1 MKKLLALLLS
11 FVLVFSFAACKGD
24 EGEMGSSSSSG
35 SAQTGASASD
45 TSSQPAKDV
54 FADDYT
60 YGTTPAAARNLNNT
74 AYKLKNEKELNVVFY
89 GGSITHGQGASNS
102 NLESGTSWAALTT
115 QWLKTQYP
123 SAKINAVNK
132 SIGGTGSMLALMRYE
147 RDVKSQNPDLI
158 FIDYAINDKYQGF
171 SKDQSAYTMETLIKC
186 INSDFPTADIVIVLT
201 TDQSEVG
208 KDYEQLLAHKAV
220 ADYYGIPCIN
230 VGTALNTALSGG
242 KQWSDYVTDSVHPND
257 AGYKIYADAVT
268 AELGKLL
275 PSSPSAAKNQTLPKT
290 DYLSNVSDSI
300 TVTYAADIKHDGNWK
315 LAKTSNVNSILKT
328 QTLIPTKSGA
338 EIVIEFEG
346 SAIGLAVESRSSCKG
361 TVTIDGTE
369 TREIV
374 HRKTGTDI
382 ERIVFE
388 NLSEG
393 KHTAV
398 ISYEY
403 EGTARFGIGA
413 IYIGH

>member
-11 FVLVFSFAACKGD
+11 LVLCFSFAACKGD
-24 EGEMGSSSSSG
+24 EGEKGGPSSSD
-35 SAQTGASASD
+35 SAQTGVSGSD
-45 TSSQPAKDV
+45 TSSAETKDV
-54 FADDYT
+54 FADAYT
-60 YGTTPAAARNLNNT
+60 YGTTPAAARTLNNT
-74 AYKLKNEKELNVVFY
+74 AYKLMNEKELNVVFF
-89 GGSITHGQGASNS
+89 GGSITHGQGASNP
-102 NLESGTSWAALTT
+102 NLEVGTSWAALTT
-115 QWLKTQYP
+115 QWLKAQYP
-123 SAKINAVNK
+123 AAKINAVNK

-158 FIDYAINDKYQGF
+158 FIDYAINDNYQGF
-171 SKDQSAYTMETLIKC
+171 SKDQSAYTMETLIKA
-186 INSDFPTADIVIVLT
+186 ISSDFPTADIVIVLT
-201 TDQSEVG
+201 TDKSNIG
-208 KDYEQLLAHKAV
+208 KDYDQLLAHKAV
-220 ADYYGIPCIN
+220 AEYYGIPCIN
-230 VGTALNTALSGG
+230 VGTALNTALGG
-242 KQWSDYVTDSVHPND
+242 KAWSDYVTDSVHPND

-268 AELGKLL
+268 TELGKLL
-275 PSSPSAAKNQTLPKT
+275 PSSPTAAKNQILPKT
-290 DYLSNVSDSI
+290 DYLSNVSDGM

-315 LAKTSNVNSILKT
+315 LAKTSNVNSILKSD
-328 QTLIPTKSGA
+328 TLVPTKSGA

-374 HRKTGTDI
+374 HKKTGTDI
-382 ERIVFE
+382 ERIVFD
-388 NLSEG
+388 NLSED